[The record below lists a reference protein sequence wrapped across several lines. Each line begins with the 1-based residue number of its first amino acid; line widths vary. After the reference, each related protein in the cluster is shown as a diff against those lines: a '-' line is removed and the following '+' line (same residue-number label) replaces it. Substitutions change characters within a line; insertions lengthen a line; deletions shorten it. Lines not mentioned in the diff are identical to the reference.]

1 MGPSPF
7 TNCSI
12 RAQAHGAAGHPYPAP
27 SRHPQAGRHPPIPP
41 PRQPPDTVARPNP
54 PFIIRIIINN
64 IHTYY
69 TKKKKNWNTR
79 GSCPESQRP
88 ESSAPPSSTGPPIPY
103 APPPLTLF
111 SFSFQ
116 FVLLLPLCL
125 FYYLVMV
132 NILPV

>member
-69 TKKKKNWNTR
+69 TKKKK
-79 GSCPESQRP
+79 
-88 ESSAPPSSTGPPIPY
+88 TGTQGDLVQSRKDRKAVHHLPLRVLRFPM
-103 APPPLTLF
+103 PPLHSPFSLFLF
-111 SFSFQ
+111 SLYCCYL
-116 FVLLLPLCL
+116 FV
-125 FYYLVMV
+125 FF
-132 NILPV
+132 IIW